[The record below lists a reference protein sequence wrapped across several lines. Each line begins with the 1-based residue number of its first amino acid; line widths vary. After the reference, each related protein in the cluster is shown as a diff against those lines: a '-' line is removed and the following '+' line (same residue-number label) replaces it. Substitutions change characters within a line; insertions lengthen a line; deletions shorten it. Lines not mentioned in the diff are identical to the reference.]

1 MTDHEAMAE
10 FIQETRYPSKTGN
23 SPSCQRHINRPS
35 INLVFRGIMC
45 PNSSSTDSS
54 VSPSSSEM
62 DKSFQMENRVSMCTA
77 SDNSSQF
84 GQSIFQILRSTL
96 LLTTTIKSA

>member
-10 FIQETRYPSKTGN
+10 FIQGTSYPFKTGN
-23 SPSCQRHINRPS
+23 SSSCQRQINRQS

-54 VSPSSSEM
+54 VTPSSSDT
-62 DKSFQMENRVSMCTA
+62 DKSFQMDKSCLNINSA
-77 SDNSSQF
+77 SDNSSPE
-84 GQSIFQILRSTL
+84 
-96 LLTTTIKSA
+96 

>member
-10 FIQETRYPSKTGN
+10 FIQETSYPSNTGN

-96 LLTTTIKSA
+96 LLTHCN

>member
-10 FIQETRYPSKTGN
+10 FIQETSYPSKTGN

-45 PNSSSTDSS
+45 PNSSSTDSF
-54 VSPSSSEM
+54 VSPSSPET
-62 DKSFQMENRVSMCTA
+62 DKSFQMKIVSQCVRRRIIRL
-77 SDNSSQF
+77 NSANLS
-84 GQSIFQILRSTL
+84 S
-96 LLTTTIKSA
+96 KSFVLPCC